1 MTIREWYN
9 NHKDDITDLNF
20 SYNICELKDYIANY
34 KYFSSPKK
42 LKSGNFTML
51 NDGNEGEVK
60 FIMIIDAVKKQEES
74 EQGKE
79 DAVLNTSVEVKE
91 ND

>member
-1 MTIREWYN
+1 
-9 NHKDDITDLNF
+9 
-20 SYNICELKDYIANY
+20 
-34 KYFSSPKK
+34 
-42 LKSGNFTML
+42 ML

>member
-1 MTIREWYN
+1 MRDVAERTEKLTELSKEYN
-9 NHKDDITDLNF
+9 
-20 SYNICELKDYIANY
+20 
-34 KYFSSPKK
+34 
-42 LKSGNFTML
+42 NFTML

-79 DAVLNTSVEVKE
+79 DAILNTSVEVKE